1 MLVMIEHSKINI
13 LQIRFISHQRLSTI
27 IKNHNHKC
35 NPNIMPMLFRN
46 FLIKSHHDASVW
58 FKYKCEQLCKHK
70 ISQQDFQLLALKR
83 ANCFIVI
90 SQYLVGPPWESK
102 RAATRLGIESQRFLR
117 MSPAAVIVPASLA
130 LFTQSKK
137 VDLGILKDSWI
148 VLDFTPFLSIVRA
161 TFVLLE
167 R

>member
-1 MLVMIEHSKINI
+1 MSLKLEGRNLKCTFYFNSVRVCPEFDVG
-13 LQIRFISHQRLSTI
+13 FIHPQ
-27 IKNHNHKC
+27 
-35 NPNIMPMLFRN
+35 
-46 FLIKSHHDASVW
+46 DSVPPVSS
-58 FKYKCEQLCKHK
+58 FPTPGKPA
-70 ISQQDFQLLALKR
+70 QLLSWSQERLQSRHMTRQLQVLEAGQAMAL
-83 ANCFIVI
+83 
-90 SQYLVGPPWESK
+90 
-102 RAATRLGIESQRFLR
+102 
-117 MSPAAVIVPASLA
+117 SPAAVIVPASLA

>member
-1 MLVMIEHSKINI
+1 MTRQ
-13 LQIRFISHQRLSTI
+13 LQVLEAGQA
-27 IKNHNHKC
+27 
-35 NPNIMPMLFRN
+35 M
-46 FLIKSHHDASVW
+46 
-58 FKYKCEQLCKHK
+58 
-70 ISQQDFQLLALKR
+70 AL
-83 ANCFIVI
+83 
-90 SQYLVGPPWESK
+90 
-102 RAATRLGIESQRFLR
+102 
-117 MSPAAVIVPASLA
+117 SPAAVIVPASLA